1 MGTGRGEV
9 GPGKGVGELVVEVTD
24 DLDVTLI
31 GTASRVYAG
40 ELDAGFTKE
49 LSNLTE

>member
-1 MGTGRGEV
+1 
-9 GPGKGVGELVVEVTD
+9 VEVTD

-40 ELDAGFTKE
+40 ELDPDFIESLAGFD
-49 LSNLTE
+49 